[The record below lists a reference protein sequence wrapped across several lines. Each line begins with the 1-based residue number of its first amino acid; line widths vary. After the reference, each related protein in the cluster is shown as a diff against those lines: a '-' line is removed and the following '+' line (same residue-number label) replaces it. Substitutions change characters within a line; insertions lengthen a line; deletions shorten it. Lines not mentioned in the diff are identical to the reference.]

1 MGKEKSFEESM
12 QELEK
17 IVQELENNNLNLD
30 ESVKKFEEGMEISKK
45 CNKILEEAEK
55 KITILLENNGEIEEK
70 DFKLEE

>member
-30 ESVKKFEEGMEISKK
+30 ESVKKFEQGMEISKK

-70 DFKLEE
+70 DFKVEE

>member
-17 IVQELENNNLNLD
+17 IVQELENNDLNLD
-30 ESVKKFEEGMEISKK
+30 ESVKKFEDGMEISKK

-70 DFKLEE
+70 NFKIEE

>member
-55 KITILLENNGEIEEK
+55 KITILLENNGEIEESN
-70 DFKLEE
+70 FNVEE